1 MERSRRSP
9 DFYMTPDDGIELC
22 AVINIQDINK
32 QDSMSVLCIF
42 STAISDVNLNKRRA
56 ACEIQNSNKVYLTD
70 QYRTDLR

>member
-22 AVINIQDINK
+22 PVINIQDINK
-32 QDSMSVLCIF
+32 QDSMSVLCIL
-42 STAISDVNLNKRRA
+42 STDISDVNLNKRRA
-56 ACEIQNSNKVYLTD
+56 SNSNKVYLTD